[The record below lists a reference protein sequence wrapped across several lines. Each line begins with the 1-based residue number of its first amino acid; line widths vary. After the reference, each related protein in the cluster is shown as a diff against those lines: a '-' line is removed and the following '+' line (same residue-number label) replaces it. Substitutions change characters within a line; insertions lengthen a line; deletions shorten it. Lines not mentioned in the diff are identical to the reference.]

1 MKLRN
6 KVAVILAV
14 ASLGG
19 ALPALAEEAP
29 AQQEVAA
36 AAQDTPGPVQDTSA
50 YTDTPVAAAKSVDSA
65 DEAATKPQY
74 VTQQDLDALKD
85 LIDEQD
91 KKKWNSGWT
100 VNVTGALAG
109 GYSSSNNGA
118 NAVAS
123 GSGGFNIQYLT
134 LGLSGNLREDPVD
147 EFDVRYKASLLWGG
161 QGKDIGATNG
171 GAANSSNT
179 QVQTPA
185 LADAYLTVDLNTT
198 KGNLEPLWIGSLT
211 LGQTLIPFGQENL
224 SNEESRPTIRT
235 AQYVSNFGIGRDVG
249 LKHDGGFINRYDPG
263 SGTTTP
269 LIGYSLAVWNGSG
282 ANRLDNNNEKAY
294 NARVIITPESQYL
307 SLFRGLSFG
316 GSVYKEF
323 VGGNSATLGTTPKT
337 DKQWYSW
344 ELSWLRKPFL
354 LTAEGVYGNN
364 PRLAG
369 TVNPANPVIP
379 AGTSVGRRHSTNYV
393 ATLFWT
399 PSTLPDF
406 QPLYRYDNFLSD
418 SDNNNTRTTIHTIGF
433 NYFVWQTTP
442 VISRSFKATEGNRV
456 LKIQANWNLREVPNK
471 KITANDYSLLL
482 VASF

>member
-1 MKLRN
+1 MKFRKIL
-6 KVAVILAV
+6 AILLAV

-19 ALPALAEEAP
+19 THLAWAEQDAL
-29 AQQEVAA
+29 QQEAA
-36 AAQDTPGPVQDTSA
+36 AKEDLNTSS
-50 YTDTPVAAAKSVDSA
+50 YTDTPVAPATSVDSSQ
-65 DEAATKPQY
+65 DEATKPQY
-74 VTQQDLDALKD
+74 VTRQDLDALKD

-100 VNVTGALAG
+100 VNVSGSLAG
-109 GYSSSNNGA
+109 GYTSSNNGI
-118 NAVAS
+118 
-123 GSGGFNIQYLT
+123 GGDGKGGFYVNFAS
-134 LGLSGNLREDPVD
+134 LGLAGNLREDPVD
-147 EFDVRYKASLLWGG
+147 EFDVRYGLSLLWSG
-161 QGKDIGATNG
+161 QGKDVGATNG
-171 GAANSSNT
+171 GAANSSNS
-179 QVQTPA
+179 QVQSPA
-185 LADAYLTVDLNTT
+185 LANVFLAVDLHTAKQT
-198 KGNLEPLWIGSLT
+198 LEPFWIGSLT
-211 LGQTLIPFGQENL
+211 LGQQLIPFGQDNL
-224 SNEESRPTIRT
+224 STEDQRPTIRT
-235 AQYVSNFGIGRDVG
+235 AQYLGNFGIGRDIG

-294 NARVIITPESQYL
+294 NGRILITPESQYL

-323 VGGNSATLGTTPKT
+323 VGGNSGLTNPIKEPKE
-337 DKQWYSW
+337 WYGW

-354 LTAEGVYGNN
+354 LTAEGIYGNN

-369 TVNPANPVIP
+369 TVNPAAPVITP
-379 AGTSVGRRHSTNYV
+379 ASYTGQRHSTDYV

-399 PSTLPDF
+399 PGTLPDF

-418 SDNNNTRTTIHTIGF
+418 SNNNNTRSVIHTIGF

-442 VISRSFKATEGNRV
+442 VINRTFAATAGNRV
-456 LKIQANWNLREVPNK
+456 LKIQANWNLREAAPNK
-471 KITANDYSLLL
+471 KFSANDYSVLL